1 MKLNNKKPAKP
12 IIFTRRDLR
21 GFAEQVADRSSIVF
35 SHAKQRPYLV
45 LNALDPKLADRL
57 HKALRKA
64 YSERLDG
71 SKPTFGSSL
80 PEQGV
85 ALVLGRL
92 TVRACRCRSCA
103 EPYRML
109 DSGPLTW
116 FKGHAD
122 VTAPIQRVLSRTDR
136 TLCTVDVCPA
146 CGRSDETVE
155 PKPHPTLAELDGL
168 AEREAENAAL
178 GGIDAL

>member
-1 MKLNNKKPAKP
+1 MNLNNKKPSKP
-12 IIFTRRDLR
+12 ITFTRRDLR
-21 GFAEQVADRSSIVF
+21 GFAQQVAERSSLVF
-35 SHAKQRPYLV
+35 SHAKQHPYLV
-45 LNALDPKLADRL
+45 LNSLDPKLAERL
-57 HKALRKA
+57 RKALRKA

-71 SKPTFGSSL
+71 SRPTFGSSL
-80 PEQGV
+80 SEQGV

-92 TVRACRCRSCA
+92 IVRAGRCRSCA
-103 EPYRML
+103 EPYRIL

-122 VTAPIQRVLSRTDR
+122 VTAPIHRALSRRDR
-136 TLCTVDVCPA
+136 TLVSVPVCPA
-146 CGRSDETVE
+146 CGKSDEAVE
-155 PKPHPTLAELDGL
+155 PRPHPALAELERL

>member
-122 VTAPIQRVLSRTDR
+122 VTAPIQRVLSRRDR
-136 TLCTVDVCPA
+136 TPAEVPVCPS
-146 CGRSDETVE
+146 CGRADEAVK
-155 PKPHPTLAELDGL
+155 PRPHPALAELERL
-168 AEREAENAAL
+168 AEETAAL